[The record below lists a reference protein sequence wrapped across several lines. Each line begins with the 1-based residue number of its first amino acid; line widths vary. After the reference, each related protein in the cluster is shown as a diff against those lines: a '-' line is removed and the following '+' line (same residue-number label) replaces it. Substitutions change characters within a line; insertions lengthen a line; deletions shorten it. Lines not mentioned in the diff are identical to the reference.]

1 MSTTEL
7 LERVNKEF
15 LEIDQLMEE
24 LDKLQKDTCLA
35 SQRGEVE
42 ADEGKKSVA
51 GDALHED
58 ISNVLDIVTQ
68 LLLNKSSTF
77 DEMAKRS
84 FPASF
89 KSELKLQQYAVQQRA
104 AKMIQSASSQLKVSE
119 PE

>member
-1 MSTTEL
+1 
-7 LERVNKEF
+7 
-15 LEIDQLMEE
+15 MEE
-24 LDKLQKDTCLA
+24 LDKLQKGNCMA
-35 SQRGEVE
+35 SQRTEPE
-42 ADEGKKSVA
+42 AEEDKKSA
-51 GDALHED
+51 GEALHED

-104 AKMIQSASSQLKVSE
+104 AKLI
-119 PE
+119 

>member
-7 LERVNKEF
+7 LERVNREF

-24 LDKLQKDTCLA
+24 LDKLQKGNTLA
-35 SQRGEVE
+35 SQHEEPAADKGKSAGE
-42 ADEGKKSVA
+42 
-51 GDALHED
+51 ALHED

-89 KSELKLQQYAVQQRA
+89 KSELKLQQYAV
-104 AKMIQSASSQLKVSE
+104 
-119 PE
+119 

>member
-7 LERVNKEF
+7 LERVNREF

-24 LDKLQKDTCLA
+24 LDKLQKENLLA
-35 SQRGEVE
+35 TQRSELG
-42 ADEGKKSVA
+42 DEGGQKSEP

-68 LLLNKSSTF
+68 LLLNRSSTF
-77 DEMAKRS
+77 DELAKRS

-89 KSELKLQQYAVQQRA
+89 KSELKL
-104 AKMIQSASSQLKVSE
+104 
-119 PE
+119 